1 MSDSPPYSG
10 DAARCSFC
18 LIMKTFSFLILAASA
33 VALVRAEE
41 PPDAVPR
48 AVAQTAIRDSE
59 KKFYEM
65 GQAQGTRAAFLH
77 FLADDS
83 IVFRPGPVNGKEVWN
98 KRPEGGISLEWKP
111 RYVWV
116 SRSADIGYST
126 GPAEWRKAKEDL
138 KPFGY
143 GQFITIW
150 KKQKDGQWRAALDV
164 GGEVPGP
171 PNESA
176 EEAGNIFTPIDDA
189 GDKVPDCATASKNLR
204 ETENKFA
211 VAAKADSTVALSEA
225 ALPTVRVYRENV
237 FPALGKYP
245 AQLMLSVHRGHLT
258 MEKMGGD
265 MSKACDLAYNY
276 GKYSLVE
283 PTSTERGHYLQIWR
297 TDAEGNWKI
306 ALDFQSPLPNEQKK

>member
-1 MSDSPPYSG
+1 
-10 DAARCSFC
+10 
-18 LIMKTFSFLILAASA
+18 MKTFSLIIIAASA
-33 VALVRAEE
+33 IGFAHAEE
-41 PPDAVPR
+41 QPPTDGVPR
-48 AVAQTAIRDSE
+48 AVAQMAIRESE

-83 IVFRPGPVNGKEVWN
+83 IVFRPGPVSGKEVWN
-98 KRPEGGISLEWKP
+98 KRPEGGISLKWKP
-111 RYVWV
+111 KFVWV
-116 SRSADIGYST
+116 SRSADLGYST

-150 KKQKDGQWRAALDV
+150 KKQKDGEWRAALDV
-164 GGEVPGP
+164 GGEVPGA
-171 PNESA
+171 PNESD
-176 EEAGNIFTPIDDA
+176 EEAGNVFTPIDDA
-189 GDKVPDCATASKNLR
+189 ASATPDCATASKNLR
-204 ETENKFA
+204 DAENKFA
-211 VAAKADSTVALSEA
+211 IAAKADSTIALSEA
-225 ALPTVRVYRENV
+225 SLPTIRVHRENV

-258 MEKMGGD
+258 MEKMGGE
-265 MSKACDLAYNY
+265 MSSACDFAYHY

-283 PTSTERGHYLQIWR
+283 PTATERGHYLQIWR
-297 TDAEGNWKI
+297 MDAEGNLKI